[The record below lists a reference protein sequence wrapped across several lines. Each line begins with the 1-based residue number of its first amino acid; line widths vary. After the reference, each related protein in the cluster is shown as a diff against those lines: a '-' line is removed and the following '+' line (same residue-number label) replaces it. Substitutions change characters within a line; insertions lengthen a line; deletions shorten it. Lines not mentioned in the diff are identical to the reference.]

1 MKKIVGILAAAA
13 IAASVFA
20 ADVSAGV
27 RLEGSLFNY
36 AGGKVSALTLK
47 HNNQYYHA
55 PIAFSISGEKAG
67 GTLKLTD
74 QDRGNYKWNEDPNK
88 IEETAADAAIKSSA
102 WQIWIKP
109 IDVLK
114 LTFGCYKNVLNQET
128 IGWYRTQSSI
138 GDDGG
143 KLGSWVVGLTPVDGL
158 SIDLLFAEEFGKA
171 WFANNAIGELGL
183 IFKYSAD
190 FGTIGAL
197 FDATK
202 NFQELKFGASFAGS
216 ADSFSYFIN
225 ALGFYKNS
233 AFDKVRV
240 ELFGAFSQDAL
251 TVKLFV
257 PADIKL
263 GNTNDV
269 MAMLDIG
276 AVFRLDYALDNCTLF
291 VEIEDSD
298 FLKNDFSMT
307 IYPGIKTNVGACAIE
322 LGVKLGASNAFSVD
336 VPVSFQVAF

>member
-13 IAASVFA
+13 IFATSVFA

-36 AGGKVSALTLK
+36 AGGNVTALKLK

-55 PIAFSISGEKAG
+55 PISFSISGEKAG

-74 QDRGNYKWNEDPNK
+74 QDRAN
-88 IEETAADAAIKSSA
+88 ADHAEGLADSAVIKSSA

-128 IGWYRTQSSI
+128 IGWYRTDSSI

-158 SIDLLFAEEFGKA
+158 SIDLLFAENFGTP
-171 WFANNAIGELGL
+171 WFANNAVGELGL

-197 FDATK
+197 FDAK
-202 NFQELKFGASFAGS
+202 SNFTSLKFGASFAGS

-225 ALGFYKNS
+225 ALGYYGNS
-233 AFDKVRV
+233 TFSKVRV

-251 TVKLFV
+251 SVKLFV
-257 PADIKL
+257 PAVINL
-263 GNTNDV
+263 GNTSDV

-291 VEIEDSD
+291 VEIEDGD
-298 FLKNDFSMT
+298 FLTNAFSMT

>member
-36 AGGKVSALTLK
+36 AGGNVTALTLK

-74 QDRGNYKWNEDPNK
+74 QDRGNFGKTVDPAA
-88 IEETAADAAIKSSA
+88 TGADADAIIKSSA

-128 IGWYRTQSSI
+128 IGWYRTDSSI

-143 KLGSWVVGLTPVDGL
+143 ALASWVVDPV
-158 SIDLLFAEEFGKA
+158 K
-171 WFANNAIGELGL
+171 
-183 IFKYSAD
+183 
-190 FGTIGAL
+190 
-197 FDATK
+197 
-202 NFQELKFGASFAGS
+202 
-216 ADSFSYFIN
+216 
-225 ALGFYKNS
+225 
-233 AFDKVRV
+233 
-240 ELFGAFSQDAL
+240 
-251 TVKLFV
+251 
-257 PADIKL
+257 
-263 GNTNDV
+263 
-269 MAMLDIG
+269 
-276 AVFRLDYALDNCTLF
+276 
-291 VEIEDSD
+291 
-298 FLKNDFSMT
+298 
-307 IYPGIKTNVGACAIE
+307 
-322 LGVKLGASNAFSVD
+322 FSV
-336 VPVSFQVAF
+336 

>member
-13 IAASVFA
+13 IAVSAFA

-36 AGGKVSALTLK
+36 AGGNVTALTLK

-74 QDRGNYKWNEDPNK
+74 QDRGNA
-88 IEETAADAAIKSSA
+88 TATTPVEADAVIKSSA

-128 IGWYRTQSSI
+128 IGWYRTDSSI

-197 FDATK
+197 FDAK
-202 NFQELKFGASFAGS
+202 SNFTNLKFGASFAGS
-216 ADSFSYFIN
+216 AGPVNFFVN
-225 ALGFYKNS
+225 ALGYYNNTFN
-233 AFDKVRV
+233 KVRV
-240 ELFGAFSQDAL
+240 ELFGAFAQDAL
-251 TVKLFV
+251 SVKLFV
-257 PADIKL
+257 PTNINL
-263 GNTNDV
+263 GNAVTAEV
-269 MAMLDIG
+269 G
-276 AVFRLDYALDNCTLF
+276 AVFRLDYTLDACTLF
-291 VEIEDSD
+291 VEIEDGN
-298 FLKNDFSMT
+298 FLADNFNMS

-322 LGVKLGASNAFSVD
+322 LGVKLGASSAFSVD

>member
-36 AGGKVSALTLK
+36 AGGNVSALTLK

-74 QDRGNYKWNEDPNK
+74 LDANNGDK
-88 IEETAADAAIKSSA
+88 TAPVVSSA

-114 LTFGCYKNVLNQET
+114 LTVGCYKNVLNQET
-128 IGWYRTQSSI
+128 IGWYRSASSI
-138 GDDGG
+138 GNDDGT
-143 KLGSWVVGLTPVDGL
+143 LGSWVVGLTPVDGL
-158 SIDLLFAEEFGKA
+158 SIDLLFAKKFGEA
-171 WFANNAIGELGL
+171 WFANNAVGELGL

-190 FGTIGAL
+190 FGTIGVL
-197 FDATK
+197 FDAND
-202 NFQELKFGASFAGS
+202 NFKSLKFGASFAGS

-225 ALGFYKNS
+225 ALGFYGNS
-233 AFDKVRV
+233 AFEKVRV

-251 TVKLFV
+251 SVKLFV

-291 VEIEDSD
+291 VEIADDD
-298 FLKNDFSMT
+298 FLTNAFSMS

-322 LGVKLGASNAFSVD
+322 LGVKLGASSAFSVD